1 MVAAVVDVVDPQA
14 PQEEAVAAVE
24 LAVEAYRRRV

>member
-14 PQEEAVAAVE
+14 PQEEAVE